1 MISFYLRKLKKHF
14 PIGRESLVDKFF
26 FESCL
31 FQRVKNFNYSG
42 QLKHREETT
51 IKISI
56 QCEVLIAW
64 WLWLKFEKT
73 DSERNKRFV

>member
-1 MISFYLRKLKKHF
+1 MISFYLRKLKKHL
-14 PIGRESLVDKFF
+14 PIGRESLVDNFF
-26 FESCL
+26 LSCL